1 MSKDAKIRDKKN
13 QALFACITV
22 LTLAALVALCM
33 TLVFFVQSCRDDT
46 PASEWRLEQVVPLDV
61 AATVAGI
68 ACAALAACA
77 SFRLAHGCRSS
88 PDGRHASL
96 LFYLNLILILC
107 IILFFVLMLSYL
119 AGRA

>member
-1 MSKDAKIRDKKN
+1 MSKDNPTRNTKN
-13 QALFACITV
+13 RVLFFCITV

-33 TLVFFVQSCRDDT
+33 TLVFFVQSCRDNT
-46 PASEWRLEQVVPLDV
+46 PTSDLRLEQVVPLDV
-61 AATVAGI
+61 AATVVGI
-68 ACAALAACA
+68 ACAALAACT
-77 SFRLAHGCRSS
+77 SFRLMHGCRSS

-96 LFYLNLILILC
+96 LFFLNLILILC

>member
-1 MSKDAKIRDKKN
+1 MFKDDPTRNTKN
-13 QALFACITV
+13 RVLFFCITM

-46 PASEWRLEQVVPLDV
+46 AASEWRLEQVVPLDI

-68 ACAALAACA
+68 ACAALAACV
-77 SFRLAHGCRSS
+77 SFRLMHGCRSS
-88 PDGRHASL
+88 PNGRRASL
-96 LFYLNLILILC
+96 LFYLNLIFLLC
-107 IILFFVLMLSYL
+107 MILFFVLMLSYL